1 MRGGGG
7 TDMAMNYQDS
17 EVGKP
22 KVTTF
27 ATLISQMADT
37 TYGMTAA
44 DYARFLVRIG
54 FEPLV
59 DDAVGSERFHIYG
72 RETGGIIL
80 TFDTFH
86 KQRNCASVQF
96 RTRSPQYLLPPD
108 SVIEEITDL
117 DAKTVHV
124 RLDARQGLL
133 ASLDLFEETSPF
145 IGIWGN
151 LKAPADICGL
161 ALEQDAAVALRE
173 GVSPRDISA
182 RMKEVSRRRCDLLPS
197 TWKERLDIGATRNS
211 ADARALAALS

>member
-1 MRGGGG
+1 
-7 TDMAMNYQDS
+7 MALDYQDS
-17 EVGKP
+17 EVERTKAVPFG
-22 KVTTF
+22 
-27 ATLISQMADT
+27 TLIRQMADT

-59 DDAVGSERFHIYG
+59 DDAVGTERFHIYG
-72 RETGGIIL
+72 REAGGIIL

-96 RTRSPQYLLPPD
+96 RTKSPIYLLPPD

-117 DAKTVHV
+117 DAQTAHV

-133 ASLDLFEETSPF
+133 ESLELFEGTSKF

-173 GVSPRDISA
+173 GISPRDIAA
-182 RMKEVSRRRCDLLPS
+182 RMREVSRRRCDLLPS
-197 TWKERLDIGATRNS
+197 AWKERLDIGATRNS

>member
-1 MRGGGG
+1 
-7 TDMAMNYQDS
+7 MAFNYQGS
-17 EVGKP
+17 EKAKAVSFG
-22 KVTTF
+22 
-27 ATLISQMADT
+27 ALIRQMADT

-44 DYARFLVRIG
+44 DYARLLVRIG

-59 DDAVGSERFHIYG
+59 DDAVGNERFHIYG
-72 RETGGIIL
+72 YEAGGIIL

-96 RTRSPQYLLPPD
+96 RTKSPIYLLPPD
-108 SVIEEITDL
+108 SVIEDITPL
-117 DAKTVHV
+117 DAKTAHV

-133 ASLDLFEETSPF
+133 EALELFEGTF

-151 LKAPADICGL
+151 LKAPSDICSL

-173 GVSPRDISA
+173 GVSPRDIAA
-182 RMKEVSRRRCDLLPS
+182 RMAEVSRRRGDLLPS
-197 TWKERLDIGATRNS
+197 AWKERLDIGATRNS